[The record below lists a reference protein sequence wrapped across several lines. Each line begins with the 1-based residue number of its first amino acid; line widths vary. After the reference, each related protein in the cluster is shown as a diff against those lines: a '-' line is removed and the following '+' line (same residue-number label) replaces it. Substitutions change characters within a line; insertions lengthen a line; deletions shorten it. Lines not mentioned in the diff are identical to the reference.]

1 MLFMANNTLHIVVIY
16 IIKYISDYH
25 QSNWC
30 ETEKKDGEEKL
41 TIILL
46 IVNCLW

>member
-25 QSNWC
+25 
-30 ETEKKDGEEKL
+30 L
-41 TIILL
+41 
-46 IVNCLW
+46 VNCQLFTSMSEESDQVPVLLH